1 MGSNDIW
8 IVLTAIAVALCCALP
23 GCFLVLRRMS
33 MVGDAISHAVLPGIV
48 IAYLISGSRNT
59 IVMLPGAA
67 ITGMLVAI
75 LIEGIQK
82 RMRIQSDAAIG
93 LVYTL
98 LFAIGVILVSA
109 FTAQTDLDQECVLY
123 GEIAYVPFDQISM
136 FGDSFS
142 APRQFLVAIGLL
154 LVLSLVIFPGYRGLY
169 LSTFDPGYATA
180 IGVSVIVWH
189 YVLMGMVSL
198 ATVVSFESVGA
209 VLVVAL
215 LTGPPA
221 IAALFA
227 KRLPGMLL
235 LSGVFGTIACIA
247 GYMMAVWLNASIAG
261 SIAVVI
267 GLLFALGLGIKKI
280 FSIQ

>member
-1 MGSNDIW
+1 MNSNDIW
-8 IVLTAIAVALCCALP
+8 IILTAIAVALSCALP
-23 GCFLVLRRMS
+23 GCFLVLRKMA

-59 IVMLPGAA
+59 LYILPGAA
-67 ITGMLVAI
+67 AAGMLVSI
-75 LIEGIQK
+75 LIEWLQK
-82 RMRIQSDAAIG
+82 KLRVQSDASIG

-98 LFAIGVILVSA
+98 LFAIGVILV
-109 FTAQTDLDQECVLY
+109 TAYTSQTDLDQECVLY
-123 GEIAYVPFDQISM
+123 GEIAYVPFDM
-136 FGDSFS
+136 WGFVEGGFT
-142 APRQFLVAIGLL
+142 APRQLWIALSL
-154 LVLSLVIFPGYRGLY
+154 LVILVIVIYKGYRGLY

-180 IGVSVIVWH
+180 IGVSVVFWH

-227 KRLPGMLL
+227 KRLPGMLGL
-235 LSGVFGTIACIA
+235 ACLFGVLACVG
-247 GYMMAVWLNASIAG
+247 GYFMAKALNASISG

-267 GLLFALGLGIKKI
+267 GILYIISLLFKKI
-280 FSIQ
+280 LA

>member
-1 MGSNDIW
+1 MGSNDVW

-59 IVMLPGAA
+59 VVMLPGAA
-67 ITGMLVAI
+67 LAGMLVAI
-75 LIEGIQK
+75 LIETIQK

-98 LFAIGVILVSA
+98 LFAIGVILVTV

-123 GEIAYVPFDQISM
+123 GEIAYVPFDQVAF
-136 FGDSFS
+136 FGTDFS
-142 APRQFLVAIGLL
+142 APRQLWVAMGLL
-154 LVLSLVIFPGYRGLY
+154 VILSLIIFPGYRGLY

-180 IGVSVIVWH
+180 IGVSVVLWH

-221 IAALFA
+221 IASLFA
-227 KRLPGMLL
+227 KRLPGMMLWA
-235 LSGVFGTIACIA
+235 GVFGT
-247 GYMMAVWLNASIAG
+247 LASITGYIMASILDASISG
-261 SIAVVI
+261 SIALMI
-267 GLLFALGLGIKKI
+267 GVLYILSLFVKKV
-280 FSIQ
+280 FSL

>member
-1 MGSNDIW
+1 MGSNDLW

-48 IAYLISGSRNT
+48 IAYLLSGSRNT
-59 IVMLPGAA
+59 LVMLPGAA
-67 ITGMLVAI
+67 LTGMFVAI
-75 LIEGIQK
+75 LIETLQK

-109 FTAQTDLDQECVLY
+109 YTSQTDLDQECVLY
-123 GEIAYVPFDQISM
+123 GEIAYVPFDQVA
-136 FGDSFS
+136 FFNTDFS
-142 APRQFLVAIGLL
+142 APRQLFIALGLL
-154 LVLSLVIFPGYRGLY
+154 IFLLLIIFPGYRGLY

-180 IGVSVIVWH
+180 IGVSVVLWH

-221 IAALFA
+221 IASLFA
-227 KRLPGMLL
+227 KRLPGMMLL
-235 LSGVFGTIACIA
+235 AGIFGT
-247 GYMMAVWLNASIAG
+247 MASITGYIMASILDASISG
-261 SIAVVI
+261 SIAVMI
-267 GLLFALGLGIKKI
+267 GLLYILSLGFKKV
-280 FSIQ
+280 FSL